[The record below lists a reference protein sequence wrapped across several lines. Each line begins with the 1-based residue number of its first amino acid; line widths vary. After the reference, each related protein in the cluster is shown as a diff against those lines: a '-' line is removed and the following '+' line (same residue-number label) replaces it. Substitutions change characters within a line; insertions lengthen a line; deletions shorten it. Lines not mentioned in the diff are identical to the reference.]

1 MTGTRIRAGAGP
13 VAVAVGAVLVGSLLT
28 TMLPWFTGREPAL
41 SVLRARQ
48 AEREA
53 TPELLA
59 RIREGFDLP
68 ATPWESLAGWFT
80 GPLRGD
86 FGPSWVDQG
95 QSAMGA
101 AVGGLGIS
109 VSLTVVSLIVSTLIA
124 AAVVAPRL
132 TAAAHGR
139 RPGGAAATILA
150 GLSALPDF
158 VLAVVLMWVFALQL
172 GWFPVSGFAGPMHM
186 VLPVIAL
193 AVAAG
198 GMYGRVLLISADAA
212 CGEAWVESW
221 RINGVAPRT
230 IARHLLG
237 RAFIP
242 TIPLLALYFAGTVTA
257 TAAVEVTYNIPGFGR
272 TVVAAAR
279 DQDIPVIQAA
289 VTIVLVL
296 GAIVGLLTHFL
307 RRWLLAPLDGD
318 VAGVAGARAPS
329 RGPSAAWAWI
339 ALMPLVLVFAG
350 LFRDASIDPADR
362 LAGASAGHPLGTD
375 QLGRDLWARLADGAL
390 YSIGV
395 AVLVT
400 AVCAVLGVVLGHMG
414 RWVQQVGE
422 ALNAMPSILIGLI
435 LAGVFGASTW
445 TAAIAVVLGGWIPL
459 AAHCA
464 AVAEE
469 ARSTGHHRYAEVMGA
484 SRWHLLRHHV
494 LPVTVPATVRHAVGR
509 IAHNALALAALGFLG
524 VGAVHDSPEWGV
536 VLNEATGYLTRAPWM
551 ALGPTICLVALGVL
565 AAVLTDRRASA
576 RA

>member
-1 MTGTRIRAGAGP
+1 MTGTRIRAIVGP
-13 VAVAVGAVLVGSLLT
+13 VAIAAGAVLAGNLLT

-41 SVLRARQ
+41 SVLRAREAQ
-48 AEREA
+48 RAA

-59 RIREGFDLP
+59 RIREDFDLP
-68 ATPWESLAGWFT
+68 STPWESLAGWVS
-80 GPLRGD
+80 GPLLGD

-95 QSAMGA
+95 QDAMGA
-101 AVGGLGIS
+101 ALGGLGIS
-109 VSLTVVSLIVSTLIA
+109 ISLTFAALVVSTLIA
-124 AAVVAPRL
+124 VAVVTPRL
-132 TAAAHGR
+132 TAAARGR
-139 RPGGAAATILA
+139 RPGGAAATVLA

-158 VLAVVLMWVFALQL
+158 VLAVVLMWIFALKL
-172 GWFPVSGFAGPMHM
+172 GWFPISGWEGPLHM

-221 RINGVAPRT
+221 RVNGVGT
-230 IARHLLG
+230 GVIARHLLA

-242 TIPLLALYFAGTVTA
+242 TIPILALYFAGTVTA

-272 TVVAAAR
+272 TVVSAAQ

-296 GAIVGLLTHFL
+296 GAVIGLLTHFL
-307 RRWLLAPLDGD
+307 RRRLLAPLEGD
-318 VAGVAGARAPS
+318 VAGLAAARAPQ
-329 RGPSAAWAWI
+329 RGPSMVWAWV
-339 ALMPLVLVFAG
+339 ALVPLVLVFAG
-350 LFRDASIDPADR
+350 LFRDASIDPTAR
-362 LAGASAGHPLGTD
+362 LADASTAHPLGTD
-375 QLGRDLWARLADGAL
+375 QLGRDLWARLADGAV

-395 AVLVT
+395 AVIIT
-400 AVCAVLGVVLGHMG
+400 AVCAVLGIVLGHMG
-414 RWVQQVGE
+414 RWVQQIGE
-422 ALNAMPSILIGLI
+422 ALNAMPAILMGLI
-435 LAGVFGASTW
+435 LAGVFGPSTW
-445 TAAIAVVLGGWIPL
+445 TAAIAVILAGWIPL

-469 ARSTGHHRYAEVMGA
+469 ARATGHYRYAEIMGA
-484 SRWHLLRHHV
+484 SKGHLLRRHV
-494 LPVTVPATVRHAVGR
+494 LPITVPATVRHAVGR

-551 ALGPTICLVALGVL
+551 ALGPTVCLVALGVL
-565 AAVLTDRRASA
+565 AAVLTDRRAA
-576 RA
+576 KV